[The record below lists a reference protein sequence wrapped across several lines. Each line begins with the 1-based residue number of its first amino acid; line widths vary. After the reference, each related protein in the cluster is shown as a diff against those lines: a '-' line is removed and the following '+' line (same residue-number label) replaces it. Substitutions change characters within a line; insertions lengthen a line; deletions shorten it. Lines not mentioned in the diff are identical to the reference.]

1 MGDTVSAGCD
11 RDTFCSASR
20 MASSPTQMETDG
32 GGPTVAGAP
41 PEPRGA
47 SPTKKQRGDE
57 AQPVTLEL
65 IREAMRMELGR
76 NREELNQAVATVREE
91 VALFGQRVDSIESG
105 VTKQMDTTN
114 KMLSI
119 ITSNHDKQTEAVS
132 LLREEQRQ
140 QAESMK
146 TFREGQDQ
154 LEKRLALLENKLRGT
169 STAANSTADT
179 EASRRPALILGGWP
193 DDQAAADTLKKAKDI
208 LRQLDV
214 PLDYSD
220 MFVPGLKRGYA
231 IIPLVQTWGET
242 EDARR
247 EQVQATLQKVRH
259 ANVMLGRGPDVQH
272 RKLWLSMSQSPE
284 RRREARLAGKVK
296 RAMLEMGAQAAKLE
310 VEFST
315 GTVWYGG
322 ERFSSATLDMPKG
335 GEPAGAGWV
344 RLDLMAKALHKP
356 LAEVQLAWHPR
367 KEELR

>member
-1 MGDTVSAGCD
+1 
-11 RDTFCSASR
+11 
-20 MASSPTQMETDG
+20 
-32 GGPTVAGAP
+32 
-41 PEPRGA
+41 
-47 SPTKKQRGDE
+47 
-57 AQPVTLEL
+57 
-65 IREAMRMELGR
+65 MELGR

-169 STAANSTADT
+169 STTASSTADT
-179 EASRRPALILGGWP
+179 EASRRPAPILGGWP

-220 MFVPGLKRGYA
+220 MFGSR
-231 IIPLVQTWGET
+231 
-242 EDARR
+242 EDMR
-247 EQVQATLQKVRH
+247 
-259 ANVMLGRGPDVQH
+259 
-272 RKLWLSMSQSPE
+272 SSP
-284 RRREARLAGKVK
+284 
-296 RAMLEMGAQAAKLE
+296 
-310 VEFST
+310 
-315 GTVWYGG
+315 
-322 ERFSSATLDMPKG
+322 
-335 GEPAGAGWV
+335 
-344 RLDLMAKALHKP
+344 
-356 LAEVQLAWHPR
+356 
-367 KEELR
+367 

>member
-1 MGDTVSAGCD
+1 
-11 RDTFCSASR
+11 
-20 MASSPTQMETDG
+20 METDG
-32 GGPTVAGAP
+32 GGPTAAGAP

-119 ITSNHDKQTEAVS
+119 ITYHDKQTEAVP
-132 LLREEQRQ
+132 LLREEQQQ

-146 TFREGQDQ
+146 TFREAQDQ
-154 LEKRLALLENKLRGT
+154 LEKRLALRENKLRGT

-193 DDQAAADTLKKAKDI
+193 DDQAAADTLKKAKEI

-220 MFVPGLKRGYA
+220 MFVPGFKRGYA
-231 IIPLVQTWGET
+231 IIP
-242 EDARR
+242 
-247 EQVQATLQKVRH
+247 
-259 ANVMLGRGPDVQH
+259 
-272 RKLWLSMSQSPE
+272 
-284 RRREARLAGKVK
+284 
-296 RAMLEMGAQAAKLE
+296 
-310 VEFST
+310 
-315 GTVWYGG
+315 
-322 ERFSSATLDMPKG
+322 
-335 GEPAGAGWV
+335 
-344 RLDLMAKALHKP
+344 
-356 LAEVQLAWHPR
+356 
-367 KEELR
+367 